1 MSTDRIK
8 QLKNNSNSH
17 IFCDEYFEK
26 PHNILKSHMSK
37 YENSEYRKRNFV
49 TDEML
54 QKMF

>member
-8 QLKNNSNSH
+8 QFNNNSNSH

-54 QKMF
+54 